1 MRGQI
6 IEKKKIDNN
15 NLGLGSD
22 LRQAIKVVN
31 ADYQLLDWED
41 QEFLSRVLR
50 AALAN
55 LETNEEAKNNGTN

>member
-6 IEKKKIDNN
+6 KEKNRHDSN
-15 NLGLGSD
+15 NLELGSN
-22 LRQAIKVVN
+22 LRQAIKIVN
-31 ADYQLLDWED
+31 ADYQRLDWED

-55 LETNEEAKNNGTN
+55 LEINEEAKNNGTN